1 MSDIGFFSGS
11 LVYTCVWL
19 ETVVDW
25 LYAAIYRFL

>member
-11 LVYTCVWL
+11 LVHIWL

-25 LYAAIYRFL
+25 LYAAIYSFL